1 MRACLLTLMYVLF
14 ITGSLSA
21 QQFQGK
27 VIDAQTK
34 QPLAFVNISVEG
46 TTLGTSTDINGRFS
60 LIVTGSNPVRISYV
74 GYNPRVI
81 TAAEYTKQLY
91 FVIALE
97 ESVTELESVIIWPGE
112 NPAHEIIRKATANRH
127 INNPENLN
135 SFTYRSYNKLY
146 ATFDDV
152 AITDTSTT
160 LKFLK
165 NSHLFVSESVSE
177 RKYIKPRLNKETVI
191 GNRMTGVK
199 DPFFAILASDFQPFT
214 FYEDYIPLLDKK
226 YRNPISPGSIGRYD
240 YLIADTL
247 YRGSDTTYVIQFEA
261 LPGKT
266 FEALRGQLHINTN
279 GYAIENAIAQP
290 DDPQSLVSITIQQQY
305 TFIHGHWF
313 PKQLN
318 TTFSLKEYKIGNSSL
333 VYKHSSYIT
342 QPEIDVVI
350 PKKEFGLLSTEFTP
364 QANRQDDTFWMAERI
379 DSLSRKEFNTFKLYD
394 SLSNELAFMNTSMK
408 LLEALTVGKFRA
420 GKFYLPLEHLL
431 RVNQYEGL
439 RLGIGLQTSEA
450 VSGIFQFEAY
460 GAYGFKDKALKYGGG
475 LQVNVWK
482 RKDLFLKFSYK
493 QDVAEPANT
502 SFIKTPIAISG
513 GQALRNW
520 MAARMD
526 SVEQFNIQL
535 NVRPIRFTQL
545 VVFAKR
551 DHYNPAYTY
560 NFSAEDQAE
569 PRNRFTVAEVGMQ
582 LRIVPREKYTQ
593 IGNFAVVTAV
603 AYPQINASVSK
614 GIDGIVDG
622 QYAFTKATASVD
634 HKFMLRGFGQTT
646 LQLSGGWLEGDVPY
660 PVLFNGKGANFS
672 SSLFNNVM
680 VASYFQTM
688 GLYEF
693 LSDRYAYLFLTH
705 NFGRLT
711 STKSKII
718 RPELSIIHNMG
729 IGSLRSPAAH
739 QALVFNTLEK
749 GFFESGLTLTN
760 LIRFNYLNI
769 MYFGFGGGAFY
780 RYGPYAFD
788 RESKNVSAK
797 LLVTITF

>member
-1 MRACLLTLMYVLF
+1 MRSFLLTLLCF
-14 ITGSLSA
+14 LLIGLPLSA

-46 TTLGTSTDINGRFS
+46 TTIGTSTDINGRFS
-60 LIVTGSNPVRISYV
+60 LIPTGDKPVRISYV
-74 GYNPRVI
+74 GYKPQLI
-81 TAAEYTKQLY
+81 TPAEYSKQSY

-97 ESVTELESVIIWPGE
+97 ESVTELEGVIIWPGE

-127 INNPENLN
+127 VNNPENLS

-146 ATFDDV
+146 ATFAD
-152 AITDTSTT
+152 AAAPDTSKN
-160 LKFLK
+160 LKFLE

-177 RKYIKPRLNKETVI
+177 RKYIRPRLNKETVV

-226 YRNPISPGSIGRYD
+226 YRNPISTGSIGRYD

-247 YRGSDTTYVIQFEA
+247 YRGSDTTYIIQFEP

-266 FEALRGQLHINTN
+266 FEALRGQLYINTN

-318 TTFSLKEYKIGNSSL
+318 TTFSLKEYKIGNRSL

-342 QPEIDVVI
+342 QPEIDVTI
-350 PKKEFGLLSTEFTP
+350 PKKEFGLLSVEFTP
-364 QANRQDDTFWMAERI
+364 DASRQAETFWMNERI
-379 DSLSRKEFNTFKLYD
+379 DSLSRKEINTFKLYD
-394 SLSNELAFMNTSMK
+394 SLSSQLAFMNTSMK
-408 LLEALTVGKFRA
+408 ALEGLTVGKFRV

-431 RVNQYEGL
+431 RINQYEGL
-439 RLGIGLQTSEA
+439 RLGVGLQTSEA
-450 VSGIFQFEAY
+450 ISKIFQLEAY

-475 LQVNVWK
+475 LQINAWK

-502 SFIKTPIAISG
+502 TFIKSPIALSG

-520 MAARMD
+520 MASRMD

-535 NVRPIRFTQL
+535 NVRPVRFTQL

-551 DHYNPAYTY
+551 DYYNPAYAY
-560 NFSAEDQAE
+560 NFSTEDQAE
-569 PRNRFTVAEVGMQ
+569 HDSRFTIAEVGMQ

-603 AYPQINASVSK
+603 SYPQLNFSVSK
-614 GIDGIVDG
+614 GIEGIVDG
-622 QYAFTKATASVD
+622 QYAFNKITASLD
-634 HKFMLRGFGQTT
+634 HKVMVRGFGQTT
-646 LQLSGGWLEGDVPY
+646 FQLSGGWLDGDAPY

-680 VASYFQTM
+680 VASHFQTM

-711 STKSKII
+711 GTKSKIV
-718 RPELSIIHNMG
+718 RPELSIVHNMG
-729 IGSLRSPAAH
+729 IGSLKNPEAH
-739 QALVFNTLEK
+739 QLFVFNTLEK

-760 LIRFNYLNI
+760 LVRFNYLNI
-769 MYFGFGGGAFY
+769 MYYGLGGGVFY

-788 RESKNVSAK
+788 RESKNISAK

>member
-1 MRACLLTLMYVLF
+1 MKSLTLTLLLLVC
-14 ITGSLSA
+14 SLAVSA
-21 QQFQGK
+21 QQLQGK

-34 QPLAFVNISVEG
+34 QTLAFVNISVEG

-60 LIVTGSNPVRISYV
+60 LLVMGDKSVRISYV
-74 GYNPRVI
+74 GYKPQVI
-81 TAAEYTKQLY
+81 TAAEYAKQSY
-91 FVIALE
+91 WVIALE
-97 ESVTELESVIIWPGE
+97 ESVTELEGVIIWPGE
-112 NPAHEIIRKATANRH
+112 NPAHKIIRKATANRH

-146 ATFDDV
+146 ATFDDTAV
-152 AITDTSTT
+152 PDTTTT

-177 RKYIKPRLNKETVI
+177 RKYIRPRLNKETVV

-226 YRNPISPGSIGRYD
+226 FRNPISPGSIGRYD

-247 YRGSDTTYVIQFEA
+247 YRGSDTTYIIQFEP

-266 FEALRGQLHINTN
+266 FEALRGQLYINTH

-290 DDPQSLVSITIQQQY
+290 SDPQSLVSIIIQQQY
-305 TFIHGHWF
+305 TFVYGHWF

-318 TTFSLKEYKIGNSSL
+318 TTFSLKEYKVGNRSL

-342 QPEIDVVI
+342 EPEIDVAI
-350 PKKEFGLLSTEFTP
+350 PKKEFGLLSTEFAP
-364 QANRQDDTFWMAERI
+364 AANQQGDSFWMQERI
-379 DSLSRKEFNTFKLYD
+379 DSLSLKESNTFKLYD
-394 SLSNELAFMNTSMK
+394 SLSTQLAFMNTSMK
-408 LLEALTVGKFRA
+408 LLEGLSVGKFKM

-450 VSGIFQFEAY
+450 ISKVFQLEAH

-475 LQVNVWK
+475 LQINVWK
-482 RKDLFLKFSYK
+482 RKDLYLKFSYK
-493 QDVAEPANT
+493 QDVVEPANT
-502 SFIKTPIAISG
+502 HFIKTPIAISG
-513 GQALRNW
+513 AQALRNW

-526 SVEQFNIQL
+526 SVEQFNIAL
-535 NVRPIRFTQL
+535 NIRPIRFTQL
-545 VVFAKR
+545 MLFAKR
-551 DHYNPAYTY
+551 DQYNPAYAY
-560 NFSAEDQAE
+560 NFSSENQAE
-569 PRNRFTVAEVGMQ
+569 PSNRFTIAEVGMQ

-593 IGNFAVVTAV
+593 IGNFAVVTTV
-603 AYPQINASVSK
+603 SYPQINISVSK
-614 GIDGIVDG
+614 GMDGVVDG
-622 QYAFTKATASVD
+622 QYAFTKATASLD
-634 HKFMLRGFGQTT
+634 HTFMLRGFGQTT
-646 LQLSGGWLEGDVPY
+646 FQLSGGWLDGHAPY

-680 VASYFQTM
+680 VASHFQTM

-711 STKSKII
+711 STKSKIF

-729 IGSLRSPAAH
+729 IGSLENPEAH
-739 QALVFNTLEK
+739 QLITFSTLEK

-760 LIRFNYLNI
+760 LVRFNYLNLF
-769 MYFGFGGGAFY
+769 YFGIGGGGFY

-788 RESKNVSAK
+788 RESKNLSAK
-797 LLVTITF
+797 LLLTVTL